1 MRCELATTLLHNPK
15 MLFLD
20 EPTIG
25 LDIVIK
31 YEIRDL
37 IKKINQSQRTTILLA
52 SHDTNDIESISQ
64 RALIINSG
72 RIVTD
77 APLKALIENHI
88 SRRELSIMFD
98 NQKKEYVPID
108 GVDIIDRSDHEMRL
122 SFEISQTSIEEI
134 LVSLTNAFTITDLGV
149 NMPSIDSVIRDMFSK
164 MSLEG

>member
-1 MRCELATTLLHNPK
+1 
-15 MLFLD
+15 
-20 EPTIG
+20 
-25 LDIVIK
+25 
-31 YEIRDL
+31 
-37 IKKINQSQRTTILLA
+37 
-52 SHDTNDIESISQ
+52 
-64 RALIINSG
+64 
-72 RIVTD
+72 
-77 APLKALIENHI
+77 
-88 SRRELSIMFD
+88 MFD